1 MTSVTPTITIRDI
14 ESVAQMKALEKL
26 QQDVWG
32 WDDLDTTPLMD
43 FIILKE
49 LGGTLIGAFD
59 GDRLIGFAFGFLG
72 RHEERVVFH
81 SHMLAVHPLYRE
93 HGVGLRLK
101 LAQRASAIER
111 GFEHITWT
119 FDPLQSTNG
128 HLNFR
133 KLGVV
138 ASGYKIN
145 FYGAQSSSP
154 LHRHIGTDRLW
165 VDWFLN
171 SKRVATRIQVRH
183 DEHEITTADL
193 NGLERLIQVNGNGL
207 AVARPVNGL
216 RCKPVLI
223 EVPDKI
229 ALLQRDNPDS
239 ARAWRDSTRAAFV
252 NALESGYVVE
262 DFLRNDRDGNR
273 VGCYLLVP
281 RNVKN
286 IE

>member
-1 MTSVTPTITIRDI
+1 MTSAPTITIREL
-14 ESVAQMKALEKL
+14 ESIAHLKALEKL

-43 FIILKE
+43 FIIMKE

-59 GDRLIGFAFGFLG
+59 DERLIGFAFGFVG
-72 RHEERVVFH
+72 WHEERVVFH
-81 SHMLAVHPLYRE
+81 SHMLAVHPAYRE

-138 ASGYKIN
+138 ASKYKVN
-145 FYGAQSSSP
+145 FYGDQSSSP

-171 SKRVATRIQVRH
+171 SKRVATRVRH
-183 DEHEITTADL
+183 DDHETAVYDL
-193 NGLERLIQVNGNGL
+193 DGVERLIEVGKDGL
-207 AVARPVNGL
+207 AVARPIGDL

-223 EVPDKI
+223 EVPEKI
-229 ALLQRDNPDS
+229 ALLQRDNPEA
-239 ARAWRDSTRAAFV
+239 ARAWRDSTRTAFV
-252 NALESGYVVE
+252 DALTAGYVVD
-262 DFLRNDRDGNR
+262 DFLRTDGNGNR
-273 VGCYLLVP
+273 IGCYLLVP
-281 RNVKN
+281 SSVNN
-286 IE
+286 FE